1 MDTALLREHCFEV
14 EEKAMTITR
23 PAPISLLEKAL
34 IMFVGL
40 LLLSLLIIF
49 AIEPSIYT
57 TALWPGW
64 VPAERYPWPVLLFLS
79 ALIAFLG
86 IFMYGVL
93 HHWRWLFWL
102 ILIAWTSSIIQ
113 IPVEGL
119 QLLGVFPNP
128 YPSWYSLFRGGVG
141 FIELGFAFWMI
152 QTYRHRGV
160 WAMGKNK
167 RDSSKNARVPA
178 ILKKM

>member
-1 MDTALLREHCFEV
+1 MRWILLFCESTVLRPRKE
-14 EEKAMTITR
+14 AMTITHHAR
-23 PAPISLLEKAL
+23 GELLGKAL

-40 LLLSLLIIF
+40 LLVSLLIIF

-57 TALWPGW
+57 TTLWPGW
-64 VPAERYPWPVLLFLS
+64 VPTERYPWPVLLFLG

-86 IFMYGVL
+86 MLMYGVL

-102 ILIAWTSSIIQ
+102 ILIAFTGSVIQ

-128 YPSWYSLFRGGVG
+128 YPVWYRLFRGGVG

-152 QTYRHRGV
+152 QTYRHQGV
-160 WAMGKNK
+160 WAMGRDK
-167 RDSSKNARVPA
+167 RE
-178 ILKKM
+178 LTHQETG